1 MQATD
6 AEYRHERFEYDN
18 RTERGNHS
26 LAPAE
31 MPLKKGHFRPAA
43 AGWFPA
49 AAIAENCDYDSL
61 PTGQRTS

>member
-1 MQATD
+1 MQATV
-6 AEYRHERFEYDN
+6 AEYRHERSEYDN
-18 RTERGNHS
+18 RTESGNHS

-31 MPLKKGHFRPAA
+31 MPFKRGRFRPAA

-49 AAIAENCDYDSL
+49 AAVAENFDYVSL